1 VRRSALAP
9 IAVAL
14 GAIGFASA
22 LFVVGVLR
30 YRVFRAQVDLGLF
43 TQVVSSPLGGF
54 SSTAEG
60 GINHLAV
67 HFSPI
72 LFLCSPLV
80 LLVRTPLVF
89 VAIAAVASA
98 LAIPAIYLLAARHV
112 SRRVAVLV
120 AFAALVYPPFISMT
134 VGDFHELAFATPT
147 ILLLAWA
154 LDARRFTLA
163 AVLALAALAIKE
175 DVTLVLAALSLAVGT
190 WAWRRRDRALARFC
204 FLFAGAAAL
213 TFVTYVGFVRPALLA
228 TSPLQMMR
236 HMHYYDWTYR
246 GSTPHGFADL
256 DSPLRVRYIGGVL
269 GPLIAIP
276 LATPLFLLAVPG
288 LVEVLA
294 SHEAITLDLSTHYVG
309 CWLPY
314 VFIAF
319 VFGVARIA
327 RRSTRLAYALLG
339 LSLATSL
346 WIDVYASPANWWYQ
360 IYRLPN
366 ARDALVQ
373 RTLDGLPRDASIG
386 ADLWTFAHLGFHP
399 RATID
404 PTGASIVVV
413 DRSCDT
419 AYCRDR
425 FFPLVAA
432 ALARHELRLAS
443 AESGIDVYT
452 AVPKR

>member
-1 VRRSALAP
+1 VKRSTLAP
-9 IAVAL
+9 VAVAT
-14 GAIGFASA
+14 ATIGFAA
-22 LFVVGVLR
+22 VLFFVGVLR
-30 YRVFRAQVDLGLF
+30 YRIFRAQVDLGLF
-43 TQVVSSPLGGF
+43 TQVVSSPLSGF

-72 LFLCSPLV
+72 LFLCSPIV
-80 LLVRTPLVF
+80 ALVRTPLVF
-89 VAIAAVASA
+89 VAIAAIASA
-98 LAIPAIYLLAARHV
+98 LAIPAIYLLAERHV
-112 SRRVAVLV
+112 SRRIAVL
-120 AFAALVYPPFISMT
+120 AALAALVYPPLISMT

-147 ILLLAWA
+147 ILWLAWA
-154 LDARRFTLA
+154 LDARRFALA
-163 AVLALAALAIKE
+163 AVLALLALAIKE
-175 DVTLVLAALSLAVGT
+175 DVTIVLAVLSVAVGT
-190 WAWRRRDRALARFC
+190 WAIRRRDAPLARFC
-204 FLFAGAAAL
+204 FLFAGAGVL
-213 TFVTYVGFVRPALLA
+213 TFVAYVGFVRPALLA
-228 TSPLQMMR
+228 TNPWQMML

-246 GSTPHGFADL
+246 GPTPHGFADL
-256 DSPLRVRYIGGVL
+256 DSPLRARYLAGVL
-269 GPLIAIP
+269 VPLIAVP
-276 LATPLFLLAVPG
+276 LATPAFFLAVPG

-327 RRSTRLAYALLG
+327 RRSTRLAYAVLG
-339 LSLATSL
+339 LSLAASL
-346 WIDVYASPANWWYQ
+346 WVDIYASPANWWYQ

-366 ARDALVQ
+366 ARDALLE
-373 RTLDGLPRDASIG
+373 RTLAGLPRDASIG

-399 RATID
+399 HATID

-443 AESGIDVYT
+443 AEGGIEVYT

>member
-1 VRRSALAP
+1 VKRSALAP

-14 GAIGFASA
+14 GTVGFAAA

-30 YRVFRAQVDLGLF
+30 YRIFRAQVDLGLF
-43 TQVVSSPLGGF
+43 TQVVSSPFSGF

-60 GINHLAV
+60 GIDHLAV

-80 LLVRTPLVF
+80 AIVRTPLVF
-89 VAIAAVASA
+89 VAVTAITSA

-112 SRRVAVLV
+112 SRRIAVLT
-120 AFAALVYPPFISMT
+120 AFAALTYPPLISMT

-147 ILLLAWA
+147 ILWLAWA
-154 LDARRFTLA
+154 LDARRFRLA
-163 AVLALAALAIKE
+163 AVLAIAALAIKE
-175 DVTLVLAALSLAVGT
+175 DVTIVLAVLSFAVGV
-190 WAWRRRDRALARFC
+190 WARRRSEAALARFC
-204 FLFAGAAAL
+204 FLFAGAAML
-213 TFVTYVGFVRPALLA
+213 TFAVYVGVVRPALLGA
-228 TSPLQMMR
+228 IPV
-236 HMHYYDWTYR
+236 HVHYYDWMYR
-246 GSTPHGFADL
+246 GPTPHGFADL
-256 DSPLRVRYIGGVL
+256 DSPIRARYLGGVL
-269 GPLIAIP
+269 LPLLLVP
-276 LATPLFLLAVPG
+276 LATPAFLLALPG

-294 SHEAITLDLSTHYVG
+294 SHEAITIDLSTHYVA

-327 RRSTRLAYALLG
+327 RRSTRLTYAVLG
-339 LSLATSL
+339 LSLAASV
-346 WIDVYASPANWWYQ
+346 WVDIYASPANWWYQ

-366 ARDALVQ
+366 ARDAALD
-373 RTLDGLPRDASIG
+373 RTLDGLPREASIG

-404 PTGASIVVV
+404 PTNASIVVV
-413 DRSCDT
+413 DRACDT

-425 FFPLVAA
+425 FFPLVSA

-443 AESGIDVYT
+443 SDSGIEVYT
-452 AVPKR
+452 AVRSR

>member
-1 VRRSALAP
+1 MKRSALAP

-14 GAIGFASA
+14 AAIGFAAA

-43 TQVVSSPLGGF
+43 TQVVSSPFSGF

-80 LLVRTPLVF
+80 AIVRTPLVF
-89 VAIAAVASA
+89 VAITAVASA
-98 LAIPAIYLLAARHV
+98 LAIPAIYLLAARRV
-112 SRRVAVLV
+112 SPRIAVLT
-120 AFAALVYPPFISMT
+120 AFAALTYPPLISMT

-147 ILLLAWA
+147 ILWLAWA
-154 LDARRFTLA
+154 LDARRFTVA
-163 AVLALAALAIKE
+163 AVLALVALAIKE
-175 DVTLVLAALSLAVGT
+175 DVTIVLAVLSLAVGT
-190 WAWRRRDRALARFC
+190 WAWRRRDVALARFC
-204 FLFAGAAAL
+204 LLFSGAAVL
-213 TFVTYVGFVRPALLA
+213 TFVTYVGLMRPALLGA
-228 TSPLQMMR
+228 IPVHL
-236 HMHYYDWTYR
+236 HYYDWTYR
-246 GSTPHGFADL
+246 GPTPHGFADL
-256 DSPLRVRYIGGVL
+256 DSPLRARYLGGVL
-269 GPLIAIP
+269 LPLVLVP
-276 LATPLFLLAVPG
+276 LATPAFLLAVPG

-294 SHEAITLDLSTHYVG
+294 SHEAITIDLSTHYVA

-327 RRSTRLAYALLG
+327 RRSTPLAYAVLG
-339 LSLATSL
+339 LSLVVSL
-346 WIDVYASPANWWYQ
+346 WVDIYASPANWWYQ

-366 ARDALVQ
+366 ARDARLE
-373 RTLDGLPRDASIG
+373 RTLEALPRDASIG
-386 ADLWTFAHLGFHP
+386 ADLWTFAHLGLHP
-399 RATID
+399 HATID
-404 PTGASIVVV
+404 PTSASIVVV

-425 FFPLVAA
+425 FFPLVAS

-443 AESGIDVYT
+443 EDDGIEVYT
-452 AVPKR
+452 AVRKP

>member
-1 VRRSALAP
+1 VKRSAVAP

-14 GAIGFASA
+14 ATIGFATA

-43 TQVVSSPLGGF
+43 TQVVSSPLSGF

-80 LLVRTPLVF
+80 ALVPTPLVF
-89 VAIAAVASA
+89 VAITAIASA
-98 LAIPAIYLLAARHV
+98 LAIPAVYLLATRHV
-112 SRRVAVLV
+112 SRRIAVLT
-120 AFAALVYPPFISMT
+120 ALAALVYPPLISMT

-147 ILLLAWA
+147 ILWLVWA
-154 LDARRFTLA
+154 LDARRFTVA
-163 AVLALAALAIKE
+163 AVLALLALTIKE
-175 DVTLVLAALSLAVGT
+175 DVTLVLAVLSLAVGT
-190 WAWRRRDRALARFC
+190 WAWRRRDAALARFC

-213 TFVTYVGFVRPALLA
+213 TFTAYVGFVRPALLA
-228 TSPLQMMR
+228 TSPLQMML

-246 GSTPHGFADL
+246 GATPHGFAGL
-256 DSPLRVRYIGGVL
+256 DSPLRLRYIGGVL

-276 LATPLFLLAVPG
+276 LATPAFLLAVPG

-314 VFIAF
+314 VFVAF
-319 VFGVARIA
+319 VFGVARLA
-327 RRSTRLAYALLG
+327 GRSTRFTYALLG
-339 LSLATSL
+339 LSLVTSL

-366 ARDALVQ
+366 ARDARFE
-373 RTLDGLPRDASIG
+373 RTLEGLPHDASIG

-399 RATID
+399 HATID
-404 PTGASIVVV
+404 PTSASIVVV

-443 AESGIDVYT
+443 SDDGLDVYT
-452 AVPKR
+452 AVRER

>member
-1 VRRSALAP
+1 VKRSALAP

-14 GAIGFASA
+14 AAIGFAAA

-43 TQVVSSPLGGF
+43 TQVVSSPFSGF

-80 LLVRTPLVF
+80 AIVRTPLVF
-89 VAIAAVASA
+89 VAITAVASA
-98 LAIPAIYLLAARHV
+98 LAIPAIYLLAARRV
-112 SRRVAVLV
+112 SPRIAVLT
-120 AFAALVYPPFISMT
+120 AFAALTYPPLISMT

-147 ILLLAWA
+147 ILWLAWA
-154 LDARRFTLA
+154 LDARRFTVA
-163 AVLALAALAIKE
+163 AVLALVALAIKE
-175 DVTLVLAALSLAVGT
+175 DVTIVLAVLSLAVGT
-190 WAWRRRDRALARFC
+190 WAWRRRDVALARFC
-204 FLFAGAAAL
+204 LLFSGAAVL
-213 TFVTYVGFVRPALLA
+213 TFVTYVGLMRPALLGA
-228 TSPLQMMR
+228 IPVHL
-236 HMHYYDWTYR
+236 HYYDWTYR
-246 GSTPHGFADL
+246 GPTPHGFADL
-256 DSPLRVRYIGGVL
+256 DSPLRARYLGGVL
-269 GPLIAIP
+269 LPLVLVP
-276 LATPLFLLAVPG
+276 LATPAFLLAVPG

-294 SHEAITLDLSTHYVG
+294 SHEAITIDLSTHYVA

-327 RRSTRLAYALLG
+327 RRSTPLAYAVLG
-339 LSLATSL
+339 LSLVVSL
-346 WIDVYASPANWWYQ
+346 WVDIYASPANWWYQ

-366 ARDALVQ
+366 ARDARLE
-373 RTLDGLPRDASIG
+373 RTLEALPRDASIG
-386 ADLWTFAHLGFHP
+386 ADLWTFAHLGLHP
-399 RATID
+399 HATID
-404 PTGASIVVV
+404 PTSASIVVV

-425 FFPLVAA
+425 FFPLVAS

-443 AESGIDVYT
+443 EDDGIEVYT
-452 AVPKR
+452 AVRKP